1 MKICFLSLGS
11 YPILTNKNLGYVG
24 GGAELQQVL
33 LGRELVTRGYDV
45 CFVTYRHGQ
54 NQIESVNRIKIIKT
68 YEREKAHQLSVPLK
82 YMSIWSSLKK
92 ADADIYFHS
101 SGAPGV
107 LPLFCHL
114 NRKTYILRIPS
125 DAVVLSKS
133 ISGSY
138 DFFGKIANM
147 LEIKSAD
154 IIVAQSN
161 FQKRILKERFGVE
174 SVLIKNGLPLPYV
187 NPEKPDPPVVL
198 WVGSISYPKRPDLFI
213 KLAKSIP
220 NARFEMVGDKT
231 RDWQLYEKIKIEEKM
246 SPNFRF
252 HGFVPY
258 HEVDEYF
265 RRASIFV
272 STSSIE
278 GFPNT
283 FLQAWANYTPV
294 VSLNVDPDGIIRRY
308 KLGFYSKTFA
318 HLVSDVTKLLECKE
332 LRKKMGE
339 NGRRYVE
346 KEHDIKKTVEQY
358 IGLFKS
364 LQGA

>member
-1 MKICFLSLGS
+1 MKICFLSLSS
-11 YPILTNKNLGYVG
+11 YPILTNKNLGYA
-24 GGAELQQVL
+24 GGAEVQQVL
-33 LGRELVTRGYDV
+33 LGRELVTRGYQV
-45 CFVTYRHGQ
+45 CFVTYGHGQ
-54 NQIESVNRIKIIKT
+54 DQIESIDGIEVIKT
-68 YEREKAHQLSVPLK
+68 YEREKAHQISITLK
-82 YMSIWSSLKK
+82 YASIWSSLKK

-101 SGAPGV
+101 SGATGV
-107 LPLFCHL
+107 LPLFCRL
-114 NRKTYILRIPS
+114 NKKKHVYRIPS

-138 DFFGKIANM
+138 DFIGKIADII
-147 LEIKSAD
+147 EIKSAD

-174 SVLIKNGLPLPYV
+174 SVLIKNGLPLHYV
-187 NPEKPDPPVVL
+187 NPEKPNPPVVL
-198 WVGSISYPKRPDLFI
+198 WVGSISYQKRPDLFV

-220 NARFEMVGDKT
+220 NAYFEMVGGKT
-231 RDWQLYEKIKIEEKM
+231 KDWQLYEKIKREEKTL
-246 SPNFRF
+246 SNFRF

-258 HEVDEYF
+258 HEIDKYF

-294 VSLNVDPDGIIRRY
+294 VSLNVNPDGIIRKY
-308 KLGFYSKTFA
+308 KLGFCSKTFT
-318 HLVSDVTKLLECKE
+318 HLILDVTKLLECEE

-346 KEHDIKKTVEQY
+346 KEHDIKMITEQY
-358 IGLFKS
+358 ISLFKS
-364 LQGA
+364 LQNA